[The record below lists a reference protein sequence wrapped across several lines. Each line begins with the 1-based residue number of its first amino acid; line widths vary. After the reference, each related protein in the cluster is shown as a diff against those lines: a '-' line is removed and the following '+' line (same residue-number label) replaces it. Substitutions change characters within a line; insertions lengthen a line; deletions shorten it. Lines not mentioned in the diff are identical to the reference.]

1 MSKIIVS
8 FLAVHILSSPRLI
21 HISFS
26 FCFLNG
32 PFFGGYAA
40 FFFTYIN
47 ITIFYNDNLTRKV
60 DLLVHFPRV
69 KHFVNY
75 LL

>member
-26 FCFLNG
+26 FLNG
-32 PFFGGYAA
+32 PFFSGYAA
-40 FFFTYIN
+40 LLFFTYIKM
-47 ITIFYNDNLTRKV
+47 TIFYNDNLTTKV